1 MAKNKTT
8 KKNVQFL
15 LVEKNLCKKQQKNT
29 QLLKYK
35 KEKEL

>member
-15 LVEKNLCKKQQKNT
+15 LVDKNLCKKQQTNKK
-29 QLLKYK
+29 LL
-35 KEKEL
+35 E